1 MRNLIQIVSLFFI
14 LVGIVALVAVIPPL
28 IDRAG
33 NFPDF
38 ATGIGVVIAALT
50 PGGAII
56 VFGSV
61 SYMLCSID
69 MRLEEMLDR
78 PQPRPVQIAQTPMSG
93 PATAQGGS
101 DHDLF

>member
-14 LVGIVALVAVIPPL
+14 LIGIVALVAVIPPL
-28 IDRAG
+28 IERAG
-33 NFPDF
+33 SLGDFPT
-38 ATGIGVVIAALT
+38 ALGIVIAALT

-56 VFGSV
+56 IFGSV

-69 MRLEEMLDR
+69 MRLQEILDR
-78 PQPRPVQIAQTPMSG
+78 PQPRPVQIAPQPGAPAAVQSG
-93 PATAQGGS
+93 